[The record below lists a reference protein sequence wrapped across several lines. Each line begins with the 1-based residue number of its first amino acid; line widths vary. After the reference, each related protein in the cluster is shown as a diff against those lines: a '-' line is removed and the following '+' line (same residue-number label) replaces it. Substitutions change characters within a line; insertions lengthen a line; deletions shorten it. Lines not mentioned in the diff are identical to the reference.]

1 MANLS
6 FFSVSIITAGFALAL
21 TALVAAYSQGM
32 ATSRA
37 VEGIGRNPEASG
49 RILTT
54 LVLGLAFIETLA
66 IYVLV
71 ISLIVLFANPFIK
84 YVAPSP

>member
-1 MANLS
+1 MANIS
-6 FFSVSIITAGFALAL
+6 FFSISVMTAGFALAL
-21 TALVAAYSQGM
+21 SAMLGAIGQGL
-32 ATSRA
+32 ATSKA

-54 LVLGLAFIETLA
+54 LVLGLAFIETLS

-71 ISLIVLFANPFIK
+71 ISLILLFANPFIK
-84 YVAPSP
+84 YVAG

>member
-1 MANLS
+1 LANIS
-6 FFSVSIITAGFALAL
+6 FFSISVMTAGFALAL
-21 TALVAAYSQGM
+21 SAMVGAISQGL

-54 LVLGLAFIETLA
+54 LVLGLAFIETLS

-71 ISLIVLFANPFIK
+71 ISLILLFANPFVK
-84 YVAPSP
+84 YVAG

>member
-1 MANLS
+1 LANIS
-6 FFSVSIITAGFALAL
+6 FFSISVMTAGFALAL
-21 TALVAAYSQGM
+21 SAMLGAIGQGL
-32 ATSRA
+32 ATSKA

-54 LVLGLAFIETLA
+54 LVLGLAFIETLS

-71 ISLIVLFANPFIK
+71 ISLILLFANPFIK
-84 YVAPSP
+84 YVAG